1 MLILEI
7 IGKETI
13 ANVSVRANVA
23 VSRYMLVEK
32 YSGVAG
38 GIFRLWSNKIIR
50 LASHQAESRFN
61 NNTKPKHKT
70 INLRAVNVSTKGD
83 ADSQ

>member
-1 MLILEI
+1 MFV
-7 IGKETI
+7 G
-13 ANVSVRANVA
+13 
-23 VSRYMLVEK
+23 K

-61 NNTKPKHKT
+61 KNTKPKHKT
-70 INLRAVNVSTKGD
+70 IKLYVSIKGD
-83 ADSQ
+83 VKTETGNIKTENFT